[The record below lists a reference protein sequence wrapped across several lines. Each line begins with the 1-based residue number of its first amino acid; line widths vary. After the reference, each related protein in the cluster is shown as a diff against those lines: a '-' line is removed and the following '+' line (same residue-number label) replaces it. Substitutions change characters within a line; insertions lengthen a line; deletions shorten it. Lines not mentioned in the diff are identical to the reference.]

1 MTEKLLAEHQGAE
14 NDGCNQVLLKQ
25 IAYLVRDNRDR
36 TNNILEIY
44 QKFAFFIVPATR
56 AASPVMKLH
65 VFLIVLTYY
74 GHAGHTCYTAPSIAA
89 GRSYRVRRVL
99 RRSTTSK

>member
-36 TNNILEIY
+36 TNNILESYDSGLRCRI
-44 QKFAFFIVPATR
+44 Q
-56 AASPVMKLH
+56 ASRPNL
-65 VFLIVLTYY
+65 
-74 GHAGHTCYTAPSIAA
+74 
-89 GRSYRVRRVL
+89 
-99 RRSTTSK
+99 